1 MKLPIKPM
9 LCEARDEPFSDENYI
24 WETKFDGVRAIVEV
38 KRGDPIPSIRIW
50 SRSGNEKTHQFPE
63 LDIKTKVSAVL
74 DGEIVCYQPDGRL
87 EFNSIQH
94 RNRQNGVELAARQY
108 PATYEVFDIL
118 EADGIDLT
126 KLPLMKRKAMLDAV
140 LITTK
145 NVRISQY
152 VDDGISLLKQIE
164 WNATTSEV
172 GVVAKRKDQSYQYN
186 ARAWIKVKVHK
197 WGEFVIV
204 GYTDGTGWRATTFG
218 ALVLAECDS
227 GGELTY
233 VGSVGTGFN
242 DAEISKIYQRISSM
256 RSGAYCPFKPLPV
269 DIRDA
274 HFIYPPEIGVKIRYL
289 DKTKDGKLRFPSYK
303 GMTS

>member
-9 LCEARDEPFSDENYI
+9 LCEARDEPFNDENYI

-38 KRGDPIPSIRIW
+38 NKGVRIW
-50 SRSGNEKTHQFPE
+50 SRAGNERTHQFPE
-63 LDIKTKVSAVL
+63 LDIRTKVSAVL
-74 DGEIVCYQPDGRL
+74 DGEIVCYQPDGKL
-87 EFNSIQH
+87 EFNGIQH

-108 PATYEVFDIL
+108 PATLEVFDIL

-126 KLPLMKRKAMLDAV
+126 RLPLMKRKAMLDAV
-140 LITTK
+140 LIPTN
-145 NVRISQY
+145 NVRTSPY
-152 VDDGISLLKQIE
+152 VDDGIKLLKQIE
-164 WNATTSEV
+164 WNANTSEK
-172 GVVAKRKDQSYQYN
+172 GVVAKRKDQSYQQN

-204 GYTDGTGWRATTFG
+204 GYTDGTGWRASTFG
-218 ALVLAECDS
+218 ALVLAESDS
-227 GGELTY
+227 SGNLSY

-242 DAEISKIYQRISSM
+242 DAEISRIYQRLLSEK
-256 RSGAYCPFKPLPV
+256 RQGYCPFSPLPS

-274 HFIYPPEIGVKIRYL
+274 HFIYPGIAVKIRYL